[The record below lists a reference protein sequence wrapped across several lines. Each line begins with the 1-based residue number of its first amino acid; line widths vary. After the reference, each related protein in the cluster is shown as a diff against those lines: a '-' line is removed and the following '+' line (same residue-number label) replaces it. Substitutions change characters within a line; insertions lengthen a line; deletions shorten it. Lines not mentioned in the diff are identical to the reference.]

1 MTSNSNNSLKG
12 PKYPSIKL
20 NVDQFRDE
28 AFELIEE
35 SIDEKRRE
43 SLNSNRMSSLND
55 NHSNRLSGAS
65 KGKTRIRHE
74 IIETI
79 KEEDENTGDT
89 PHPRY
94 QIVSTR
100 LA

>member
-1 MTSNSNNSLKG
+1 MT
-12 PKYPSIKL
+12 L
-20 NVDQFRDE
+20 NVDLYKEE

-35 SIDEKRRE
+35 SLEEKRRE

-65 KGKTRIRHE
+65 KGKIPKFRQE
-74 IIETI
+74 MIETI

-94 QIVSTR
+94 QIVS
-100 LA
+100 